1 MSVRSVST
9 MLRMWNV
16 HSARLTMVTSAANTT
31 RMRMMSWLTIMRVAR
46 TLLASIAAATGVPAC
61 ASARSRRER
70 TARGSAPASTRT
82 AYSVMRD
89 SGWSRSSWAKRAAGA
104 LNARI
109 CDPALP
115 NSISSTT
122 PAMRNDSSWPPIR
135 SSIRS
140 PGANCPNCAV
150 YCAMVRSP
158 PPAAVASTRVWLSVR
173 GASASVIIVRMAKS
187 VPRKS
192 WICASMSSTAW
203 GSIVPT
209 PAVPLI
215 NSHTS
220 AVAAARGTTMSTSAV
235 CSSSASAV

>member
-16 HSARLTMVTSAANTT
+16 HNARMTTVTSTANTT
-31 RMRMMSWLTIMRVAR
+31 RMRMMSRLTIMRVAR
-46 TLLASIAAATGVPAC
+46 TLLASIATGVPAC

-70 TARGSAPASTRT
+70 TARGSAPALTLT
-82 AYSVMRD
+82 AYSVMRAC
-89 SGWSRSSWAKRAAGA
+89 GYARSSRAKRAAGA

-158 PPAAVASTRVWLSVR
+158 LPAAVASTRVWLSVR

-192 WICASMSSTAW
+192 WICASMSSTSW
-203 GSIVPT
+203 GSTAAT
-209 PAVPLI
+209 PVVRSI
-215 NSHTS
+215 TSRTS
-220 AVAAARGTTMSTSAV
+220 AVAAVRGTTMSTSAV